1 MQALRRVLASVRLWG
16 ARMPG
21 CDFCETCQFCSG
33 VHCANRNMVNRVLVV
48 DIESRVHGGFSKSRR
63 SIHSIGCPSTALDE
77 GLLSFLHCETLSLA

>member
-1 MQALRRVLASVRLWG
+1 MQTLRRVLASVRLWG

-33 VHCANRNMVNRVLVV
+33 VHRANRNMVNRVLVV
-48 DIESRVHGGFSKSRR
+48 DIESRVQGAFPNLDG
-63 SIHSIGCPSTALDE
+63 PSTALDE